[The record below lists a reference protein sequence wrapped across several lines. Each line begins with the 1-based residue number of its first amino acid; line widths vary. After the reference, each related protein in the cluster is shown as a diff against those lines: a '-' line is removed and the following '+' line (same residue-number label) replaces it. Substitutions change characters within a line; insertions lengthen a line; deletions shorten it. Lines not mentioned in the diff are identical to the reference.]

1 MLSNSHRPGLLGAF
15 KTLAESLQATASRS
29 TRSCRAGSRRIA
41 SLTFTGRSRR
51 PRRSRATRFRPVG
64 SGPRRRSRL
73 RPHSC
78 ARSARATSPGCIS
91 RRRRAHE
98 LDMSTSPAPA
108 LPGVTF
114 EVERFEWVAD
124 DRLEV
129 VGRWF
134 GLRGHRFL
142 RPTLDVQAG
151 GARRGCSRSSSTSPG
166 RPRRARSGWRPSRGP
181 AGARSSTTPS

>member
-1 MLSNSHRPGLLGAF
+1 
-15 KTLAESLQATASRS
+15 
-29 TRSCRAGSRRIA
+29 
-41 SLTFTGRSRR
+41 
-51 PRRSRATRFRPVG
+51 
-64 SGPRRRSRL
+64 
-73 RPHSC
+73 
-78 ARSARATSPGCIS
+78 
-91 RRRRAHE
+91 
-98 LDMSTSPAPA
+98 MSTAPAAA

-151 GARRGCSRSSSTSPG
+151 GARHRMLALLEHKPWAAEEGEEWVAAFAWTGERTKLDDAS
-166 RPRRARSGWRPSRGP
+166 
-181 AGARSSTTPS
+181 